1 MEKYSSDLKLNW
13 RTWKTKHEAAGGAG
27 EFYFLVCQFR
37 KLKQQRNFHLDAE
50 SFELK
55 LEHEHVNI
63 MTYFN
68 IGLDIIIII
77 KVVLVLK
84 VENNIFTTELE

>member
-1 MEKYSSDLKLNW
+1 
-13 RTWKTKHEAAGGAG
+13 
-27 EFYFLVCQFR
+27 
-37 KLKQQRNFHLDAE
+37 
-50 SFELK
+50 
-55 LEHEHVNI
+55 